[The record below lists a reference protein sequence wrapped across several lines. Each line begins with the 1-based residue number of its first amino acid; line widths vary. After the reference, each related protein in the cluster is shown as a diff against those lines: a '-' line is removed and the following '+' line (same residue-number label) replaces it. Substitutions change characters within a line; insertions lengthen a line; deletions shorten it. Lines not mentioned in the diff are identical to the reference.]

1 MKHFG
6 KLFGLAT
13 AVALAMATPTFAKDK
28 VVIGELSW
36 TGGVAFAT
44 LILNLVV
51 AAVLTPIFNAMAAPG
66 IDETRASSNL

>member
-36 TGGVAFAT
+36 TGGVAIQNIMKVVIEKYLDGEVSF
-44 LILNLVV
+44 LLVGE
-51 AAVLTPIFNAMAAPG
+51 AAMYPP
-66 IDETRASSNL
+66 